1 MSTVR
6 TFFKNADWKQIGVVA
21 FYAYFAINILMKAFS
36 YDHGDNIYKW
46 FFYTALIFWGIKM
59 ITTTYTMREIFWI
72 AAMFGIG
79 VMLSV
84 IAKQNMWLLT
94 IMTVVAMKNCRF
106 SVITQIAVW
115 LRAAGVVI
123 LVGGSLL
130 GIFNIGEQT
139 KLDSGYVEQHV
150 YGFAMGEPNTAFLTV
165 FLALLL
171 VLYYNYEKLNVIWCG
186 VTVLI
191 ALFFYKVTFCRTGVL
206 VFFFCW
212 ALIFFEKLVKNKK
225 IKALLV
231 CSVPVGAVFSLVT
244 TIFYNGNHALLYKIN
259 HLVSGRVYIMNT
271 YFKDQGL
278 SLLPRTQEIFYT
290 SYHGLIDNSYMHVT
304 FYAGILVAALFFLL
318 IMKTMFKLYRMECG
332 KELVMLG
339 TLALYGVLEQ
349 FVLNGFMNI
358 FILLCGILLYPDIL
372 EEKHEK

>member
-115 LRAAGVVI
+115 LRVAGVVI

-231 CSVPVGAVFSLVT
+231 CSVPVGTVFSLVT

>member
-186 VTVLI
+186 VTALI

-304 FYAGILVAALFFLL
+304 FYGGILVAALFFWL
-318 IMKTMFKLYRMECG
+318 IMKTMFKLYRMECY
-332 KELVMLG
+332 KELVMIG

-358 FILLCGILLYPDIL
+358 FILLCGILLYSDIL

>member
-225 IKALLV
+225 IKAFLV

-304 FYAGILVAALFFLL
+304 FYAGILVAALFFWL
-318 IMKTMFKLYRMECG
+318 IMKTMFKLYQMECY
-332 KELVMLG
+332 KELVMIG

>member
-1 MSTVR
+1 MSAVR

-225 IKALLV
+225 I
-231 CSVPVGAVFSLVT
+231 
-244 TIFYNGNHALLYKIN
+244 
-259 HLVSGRVYIMNT
+259 
-271 YFKDQGL
+271 
-278 SLLPRTQEIFYT
+278 
-290 SYHGLIDNSYMHVT
+290 
-304 FYAGILVAALFFLL
+304 
-318 IMKTMFKLYRMECG
+318 
-332 KELVMLG
+332 
-339 TLALYGVLEQ
+339 
-349 FVLNGFMNI
+349 
-358 FILLCGILLYPDIL
+358 
-372 EEKHEK
+372 

>member
-21 FYAYFAINILMKAFS
+21 FYVYFAINILMKAFS

-79 VMLSV
+79 MMLSV

-171 VLYYNYEKLNVIWCG
+171 VLYYNYEKLNVMWCG
-186 VTVLI
+186 VTALI

-225 IKALLV
+225 IKAILV
-231 CSVPVGAVFSLVT
+231 CSVPVGAVFSMVT

-304 FYAGILVAALFFLL
+304 FYAGILVAALFFWL
-318 IMKTMFKLYRMECG
+318 IMKTMFKLYRMECY
-332 KELVMLG
+332 KELVMIG

>member
-6 TFFKNADWKQIGVVA
+6 TFFKNADWKQIGEVA
-21 FYAYFAINILMKAFS
+21 FYTYFAINILMKAFS

-115 LRAAGVVI
+115 LRAAGVVT

-304 FYAGILVAALFFLL
+304 FYAGILVAAMFFLL
-318 IMKTMFKLYRMECG
+318 IMKTMFKLYRMECY
-332 KELVMLG
+332 KELVMIG

>member
-21 FYAYFAINILMKAFS
+21 FYVYFAINILMKAFS

-46 FFYTALIFWGIKM
+46 FFYTALIFWGMKM

-171 VLYYNYEKLNVIWCG
+171 VLYYNYEKLNVMWCG
-186 VTVLI
+186 VTALI

-225 IKALLV
+225 IKAILV
-231 CSVPVGAVFSLVT
+231 CSVPVGAVFSMVT

-304 FYAGILVAALFFLL
+304 FYAGILVAALFFWL
-318 IMKTMFKLYRMECG
+318 IMKTMFKLYRMECY
-332 KELVMLG
+332 KELVMIG

>member
-21 FYAYFAINILMKAFS
+21 FYVYFAINILMKAFS

-72 AAMFGIG
+72 AVMFGIG

-171 VLYYNYEKLNVIWCG
+171 VLYYNYEKLNVMWCG
-186 VTVLI
+186 VTALI

-225 IKALLV
+225 IKAILV
-231 CSVPVGAVFSLVT
+231 CSVPVGAVFSMVT

-304 FYAGILVAALFFLL
+304 FYAGILVAALFFWL
-318 IMKTMFKLYRMECG
+318 IMKTMFKLYRMECY
-332 KELVMLG
+332 KELVMIG

>member
-304 FYAGILVAALFFLL
+304 FYAGSLVAAMFFLL
-318 IMKTMFKLYRMECG
+318 IMKTMFKLYRMECY
-332 KELVMLG
+332 KELVM
-339 TLALYGVLEQ
+339 
-349 FVLNGFMNI
+349 I
-358 FILLCGILLYPDIL
+358 
-372 EEKHEK
+372 

>member
-231 CSVPVGAVFSLVT
+231 CSVPVGAVFSLVI

-318 IMKTMFKLYRMECG
+318 IMKTMFKLYRMECC
-332 KELVMLG
+332 KELVMIG

>member
-171 VLYYNYEKLNVIWCG
+171 VLYYNYEKLNVIWCS

-304 FYAGILVAALFFLL
+304 FYAGILVAAMFFLL
-318 IMKTMFKLYRMECG
+318 IMKTMFKLYRMECY
-332 KELVMLG
+332 KELVMIG

>member
-304 FYAGILVAALFFLL
+304 FYGGILVAALFFWL
-318 IMKTMFKLYRMECG
+318 IMKTMFKLYRMECY
-332 KELVMLG
+332 KELVMIG